1 MMMMKFLGDGARLEN
16 VFHEQMFAQKD
27 SDKQMFNLII
37 KFYVHKHG
45 LPAIANIKLKFNDMR
60 EQKNFAPCDVNAVMK
75 EQQTARAIK
84 QGTRRIY
91 CLLPQH
97 FQVKTAH

>member
-37 KFYVHKHG
+37 KFYVHKHHS
-45 LPAIANIKLKFNDMR
+45 MR
-60 EQKNFAPCDVNAVMK
+60 VASERAK
-75 EQQTARAIK
+75 E
-84 QGTRRIY
+84 
-91 CLLPQH
+91 H
-97 FQVKTAH
+97 KT